1 MCSRCSWST
10 FQPTYLPHT
19 GIEYVQVKAP
29 PVRPLLTLPLLAP
42 AICKAEAGEL
52 GGVVDLAFYLLIF
65 FVVWALLTGA
75 FSWLLRKQPPGKRGG
90 LTLLFF
96 SLPVLVLFGWGALD
110 QFLGT
115 RETTST
121 ERPIAPSSWPVC
133 HFRWKRSA
141 IRADRRRI
149 LEPPAYRRTVRHGC
163 ENGRAGNQGAS
174 RQDFDVDVWSVTLT
188 RPQTIDGWSCAPD
201 SVVMRW
207 QPDVTQRQLY
217 QCGAP
222 ADDRPNRLAR
232 RYPCQPQQRWQL
244 DAVGS
249 ASIMARRLPRTDR
262 HWRMRATYG
271 PALDL
276 KTWSANF
283 ADSDTVIGDYLF
295 SSDTTDA
302 TGSPATTS
310 ASREKAETRKPAKR
324 STACCYNL
332 RNIGR
337 ASGTPADSK
346 RAAAATRT
354 LADMI

>member
-1 MCSRCSWST
+1 M
-10 FQPTYLPHT
+10 
-19 GIEYVQVKAP
+19 QVKAP

-115 RETTST
+115 PGNHVDGTAD
-121 ERPIAPSSWPVC
+121 RPIVVAGVSFPAGSEVQYVQTGGGFWNRQPIGAQSDTGV
-133 HFRWKRSA
+133 RMGA
-141 IRADRRRI
+141 
-149 LEPPAYRRTVRHGC
+149 LEIKGLL
-163 ENGRAGNQGAS
+163 

-217 QCGAP
+217 QCE
-222 ADDRPNRLAR
+222 LA
-232 RYPCQPQQRWQL
+232 
-244 DAVGS
+244 A
-249 ASIMARRLPRTDR
+249 PRTIGPIDWPAVTHVNR
-262 HWRMRATYG
+262 SNDGNWMLSWLGVDHGTPTAKAIGIRFGAMRATYG

-283 ADSDTVIGDYLF
+283 ADSDTVIGEYLF
-295 SSDTTDA
+295 SSDSTTDA
-302 TGSPATTS
+302 TWIAGNDFRIEGKGRNAKTGEAVNCVLLQPAQHRF
-310 ASREKAETRKPAKR
+310 APCQRHA
-324 STACCYNL
+324 
-332 RNIGR
+332 G
-337 ASGTPADSK
+337 
-346 RAAAATRT
+346 
-354 LADMI
+354 